1 MKYLQIFKR
10 PIRRVKFLADRQ
22 RTRRQLLYL
31 NGEALEDVGIT
42 REVAQEE
49 GSKPFWR

>member
-1 MKYLQIFKR
+1 MKYLEIFRR
-10 PIRRVKFLADRQ
+10 PINRVKHLAERQ

-31 NGEALEDVGIT
+31 NGEALQDVGIT